1 MSRQSPEEPGYTHFA
16 MIYIDNDGNLCQR
29 ASDSISE
36 SREAIFS
43 PRVTG
48 EFLRAVAMSR
58 EARATQSQGKAS
70 ISLFTP
76 HEVFLLTWN
85 SFSRAPSS
93 V

>member
-1 MSRQSPEEPGYTHFA
+1 

-36 SREAIFS
+36 SRQTILS

-58 EARATQSQGKAS
+58 ENQTTQCRGRAS
-70 ISLFTP
+70 IYSTRSVFVDL
-76 HEVFLLTWN
+76 EQFLLMFQR
-85 SFSRAPSS
+85 SLVGAPRLAITALPRHRG
-93 V
+93 